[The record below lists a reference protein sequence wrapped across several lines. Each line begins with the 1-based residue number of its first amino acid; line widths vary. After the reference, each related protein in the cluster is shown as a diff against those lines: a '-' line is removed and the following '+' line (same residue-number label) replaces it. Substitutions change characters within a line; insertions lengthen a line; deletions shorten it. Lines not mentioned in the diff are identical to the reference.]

1 MLIIVRWE
9 GKMKLKPEKTDIAV
23 MLSKGALGAIPIVG
37 PLVAEVVGTLLPNQR
52 LDRIERFLEKL
63 EEYVREF
70 DREKVEEQFRKP
82 EFIDL
87 LEDGFYQAARAL
99 NEERLEYIATLVAK
113 GLSQDD
119 AEYIRFKKMLSILSS
134 LNDAEVLFLVMYGR
148 FEFGDQSFMEQH
160 KEVLQPKAAT
170 MRSSEEELEAAF
182 VQDSYKAHLVELG
195 LLRPRFKRPPRG
207 EFPEFDD
214 KTGMMKASGYDL
226 TPLGRMLL
234 KYIGQMTIHP

>member
-1 MLIIVRWE
+1 
-9 GKMKLKPEKTDIAV
+9 MKLKPEKTDVAV

-37 PLVAEVVGTLLPNQR
+37 PMAAEVVGTLIPNQR
-52 LDRIERFLEKL
+52 LDRIERFLGKL
-63 EEYVREF
+63 EEHVREL

-119 AEYIRFKKMLSILSS
+119 AGYIRFKKMLSLLSS
-134 LNDAEVLFLVMYGR
+134 LNDAEVLFLMMYAQ
-148 FEFGDQSFMEQH
+148 FELGDQSFMEQH
-160 KEVLQPKAAT
+160 KEVLHPKVAT
-170 MRSSEEELEAAF
+170 MGSSEEELEAAF
-182 VQDSYKAHLVELG
+182 VQDSYKAHLVKLG
-195 LLRPRFKRPPRG
+195 LLRPLFRRPRRG

-214 KTGMMKASGYDL
+214 KTGMMKASGHDL

-234 KYIGQMTIHP
+234 KYIGQTPIHP